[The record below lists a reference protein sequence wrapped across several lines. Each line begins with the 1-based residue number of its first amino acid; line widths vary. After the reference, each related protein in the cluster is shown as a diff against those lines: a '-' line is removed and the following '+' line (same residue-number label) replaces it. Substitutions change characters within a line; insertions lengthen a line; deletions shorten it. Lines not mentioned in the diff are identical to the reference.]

1 MTKHA
6 YQQSVFSGSDTVAVA
21 PFAQITVTNA
31 SDDSAAS
38 IWDDAD
44 GTTPIADGVLLAD
57 ENGYFIFY
65 ADEGTYNIAI
75 LSDGISKTLENV
87 EIGAGNPYSGVFKG
101 SWDMSSGSSGPAA
114 PLNDYQATHTAT
126 TVTPSATL
134 GGTGPRYLAASSSP
148 LIPLLSSGIASA
160 TITQPAYAAGDTIYA
175 TVLLIT
181 SSSVTASDIESLF
194 SGLRPSGLYL
204 AYIALSPYAAA
215 AGLGSVND
223 GTPSSESG
231 ASAAASTVVH
241 ATLDYATGV
250 VSAAVGSGPVFGTTN
265 LDLAAIAAKGDG
277 LRLWAG
283 VISTAAAVVFD
294 AGHISV
300 NFSDTSGGGT
310 GFQFAIDATEPVGAL
325 DNDWYEVSTGGYF
338 HGKTT
343 RAGQFVKLIR
353 GKTDLIVVDK
363 PADPGTST
371 VEAVTVT
378 HFSDINTTGMTDPR
392 LYVVT
397 ADETN
402 ANQRTQYLFDGS
414 ALMWLVALEA

>member
-1 MTKHA
+1 MGDI
-6 YQQSVFSGSDTVAVA
+6 QIRSVGMSGGMPV
-21 PFAQITVTNA
+21 IE
-31 SDDSAAS
+31 SDDPIPGLEVESVY
-38 IWDDAD
+38 IPGPRGLQYGGQFR
-44 GTTPIADGVLLAD
+44 GT
-57 ENGYFIFY
+57 
-65 ADEGTYNIAI
+65 
-75 LSDGISKTLENV
+75 
-87 EIGAGNPYSGVFKG
+87 
-101 SWDMSSGSSGPAA
+101 WDMSSGSTGPAA

-134 GGTGPRYLAASSSP
+134 TGSGTRYLAASSSP

-175 TVLLIT
+175 TMLLIT

-194 SGLRPSGLYL
+194 SGLPPPSGLYL

-215 AGLGSVND
+215 AALGSVND

-231 ASAAASTVVH
+231 ASAAAGVVVH

-250 VSAAVGSGPVFGTTN
+250 VSAAVGSDPVFGTTN
-265 LDLAAIAAKGDG
+265 LDLAAIAANGDG

-283 VISTAAAVVFD
+283 VLSTSSSVVFG
-294 AGHISV
+294 AGNIALS
-300 NFSDTSGGGT
+300 FS
-310 GFQFAIDATEPVGAL
+310 GFSAVTDATLPTGAL
-325 DNDWYEVSTGGYF
+325 DNDWYRVSVGGYF

-343 RAGQFVKLIR
+343 RAGQYVKLISS
-353 GKTDLIVVDK
+353 KTNLIIVDK
-363 PADPGTST
+363 PADPGTT
-371 VEAVTVT
+371 AVEAVTVT
-378 HFSDINTTGMTDPR
+378 HFSDINTTGVTDPR

>member
-38 IWDDAD
+38 IWSDAA
-44 GTTPIADGVLLAD
+44 GANPIADGVLLAD

-87 EIGAGNPYSGVFKG
+87 EIGAGNPYSGQFRG
-101 SWDMSSGSSGPAA
+101 TWDMSSGSTGPAA

-134 GGTGPRYLAASSSP
+134 TGSGTRYLAASSSP

-194 SGLRPSGLYL
+194 SGLPPPSGLYL

-215 AGLGSVND
+215 AALGSVND

-250 VSAAVGSGPVFGTTN
+250 VSAAVGSDPAFGTTN
-265 LDLAAIAAKGDG
+265 LDLAAIAANGDG

-283 VISTAAAVVFD
+283 VLSTSSSVVFG
-294 AGHISV
+294 AGNIALSFSGFSFLAMSISRGFV
-300 NFSDTSGGGT
+300 LCCSGS
-310 GFQFAIDATEPVGAL
+310 P
-325 DNDWYEVSTGGYF
+325 
-338 HGKTT
+338 
-343 RAGQFVKLIR
+343 
-353 GKTDLIVVDK
+353 
-363 PADPGTST
+363 
-371 VEAVTVT
+371 
-378 HFSDINTTGMTDPR
+378 
-392 LYVVT
+392 
-397 ADETN
+397 
-402 ANQRTQYLFDGS
+402 
-414 ALMWLVALEA
+414 